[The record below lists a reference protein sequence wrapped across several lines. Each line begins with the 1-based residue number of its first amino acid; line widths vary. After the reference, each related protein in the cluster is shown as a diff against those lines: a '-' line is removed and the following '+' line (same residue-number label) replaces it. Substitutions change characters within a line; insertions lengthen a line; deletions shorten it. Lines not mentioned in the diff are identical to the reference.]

1 MKKKKSF
8 STNKL
13 YNNLLEVEKKIAF
26 KPYTN
31 RESSKIKNILDTL
44 NLEVIKIK
52 KKGIIDKLNKHK
64 IKLFNKSLKNVKK
77 SFKRWNK
84 SKKRKN

>member
-26 KPYTN
+26 KPYSN
-31 RESSKIKNILDTL
+31 RDSNKIQNILDTL
-44 NLEVIKIK
+44 NLKVIRIK
-52 KKGIIDKLNKHK
+52 KKGIDKLNKHK
-64 IKLFNKSLKNVKK
+64 LKLFNNSLKNVKK

-84 SKKRKN
+84 SKKRKH